1 MKIAELGEL
10 LDLLR
15 AKGVVEFEHH
25 TETGPIKLKLG
36 PVDAPSSAVQPE
48 GGVKA
53 AFKEMMKAPNRKP
66 TGRDGLTAEKQEEL
80 YGVVLDD
87 ILDAEPQKD

>member
-1 MKIAELGEL
+1 MKISELGEL

-36 PVDAPSSAVQPE
+36 PIDSPSSAVKPE
-48 GGVKA
+48 GDVVQSAFKKMVKA
-53 AFKEMMKAPNRKP
+53 PSRQP
-66 TGRDGLTAEKQEEL
+66 TGPDGLTAEQQEEI

-87 ILDAEPQKD
+87 LQDTED

>member
-36 PVDAPSSAVQPE
+36 PVDAPSSAAQS

-53 AFKEMMKAPNRKP
+53 AFREMMKAPTSKP
-66 TGRDGLTAEKQEEL
+66 KGPDGLTAAQQEEI
-80 YGVVLDD
+80 YGVVMDD
-87 ILDAEPQKD
+87 IPDTELEKD